1 MHLRLLGTGSADGWP
16 NAFCQCVSC
25 EAQRASG
32 VLRGQTSA
40 LLRVDGTAV
49 LLDPGP
55 EVLAAA
61 TRCGE
66 SLADVRV
73 VLVTH
78 AHADH
83 FGPQLLLFRSWV
95 SDEPLDVV
103 GPAAVVEEARR
114 WVAPDSTVRFHAVDA
129 GGVLELGAD
138 RRGAEVRGGGE
149 TFRVQ
154 VLPAAHS
161 VMAPGDAVLYD
172 VTGPDG
178 ARVLWACDTGPWET
192 SWFETVRDAAYD
204 AVLVEETFG
213 DRADLGSGHLH
224 LATLGSLL
232 ERLREVGAVTTS
244 TEVVAV
250 HLSHH
255 NPSEDELVRRL
266 AELGARPGRDGERW
280 SRPVAGPRSAPGAR
294 L

>member
-16 NAFCQCVSC
+16 NAFCRCDSC
-25 EAQRASG
+25 EAQRAAG

-95 SDEPLDVV
+95 NDEPLDVV
-103 GPAAVVEEARR
+103 GPATVVDEARR

-129 GGVLELGAD
+129 GDVLDLGA
-138 RRGAEVRGGGE
+138 APHGGGE
-149 TFRVQ
+149 PIRVQ
-154 VLPAAHS
+154 VLSAAHT
-161 VMAPGDAVLYD
+161 VMASGDAVLYD
-172 VTGPDG
+172 VTGSDC
-178 ARVLWACDTGPWET
+178 ARVLWACDTGPWEA

-224 LATLGSLL
+224 LGTLGSLL

-244 TEVVAV
+244 TDVVAV

-255 NPSEDELVRRL
+255 NPPEDELVRRL
-266 AELGARPGRDGERW
+266 ADLGARPGTDGERW
-280 SRPVAGPRSAPGAR
+280 ETGLSAGR
-294 L
+294 

>member
-16 NAFCQCVSC
+16 NAFCHCVSC
-25 EAQRASG
+25 EAQRAAG

-40 LLRVDGTAV
+40 LLRADGTAV

-61 TRCGE
+61 TRSGE

-103 GPAAVVEEARR
+103 GPAAVVDEARR
-114 WVAPDSTVRFHAVDA
+114 WVAPDSTVRFHSVDA
-129 GGVLELGAD
+129 GDVLDLGA
-138 RRGAEVRGGGE
+138 APHGGGE
-149 TFRVQ
+149 SIRVQ
-154 VLPAAHS
+154 VLPAAHT
-161 VMAPGDAVLYD
+161 VMASGDVVLYD

-178 ARVLWACDTGPWET
+178 ARVLWACDTGPWEA

-224 LATLGSLL
+224 LGTLGSLL

-244 TEVVAV
+244 TDVVAV

-255 NPSEDELVRRL
+255 NPPEDELVRRL
-266 AELGARPGRDGERW
+266 ADLGARPGTDGERW
-280 SRPVAGPRSAPGAR
+280 ETGLSAGR
-294 L
+294 

>member
-16 NAFCQCVSC
+16 NAFCHCVSC
-25 EAQRASG
+25 EAQRAAG

-40 LLRVDGTAV
+40 LLRIDGNAV

-103 GPAAVVEEARR
+103 GPATVVDEARR
-114 WVAPDSTVRFHAVDA
+114 WVAPDSSVRFHAVGSGD
-129 GGVLELGAD
+129 VLELGTG
-138 RRGAEVRGGGE
+138 RPEEERLH
-149 TFRVQ
+149 VQ
-154 VLPAAHS
+154 VLPAAHE
-161 VMAPGDAVLYD
+161 VMARGDAVLYD
-172 VTGPDG
+172 IRGADG
-178 ARVLWACDTGPWET
+178 ARVLWACDTGPWEQ

-213 DRADLGSGHLH
+213 DRTDLGSGHLH
-224 LATLGSLL
+224 LGTLGPLL
-232 ERLREVGAVTTS
+232 ERLRAVGAVTTS

-255 NPSEDELVRRL
+255 NPPEDELVRRL
-266 AELGARPGRDGERW
+266 ADLGARPGTDGERW
-280 SRPVAGPRSAPGAR
+280 ETGLSAGR
-294 L
+294 

>member
-16 NAFCQCVSC
+16 NAFCHCVSC
-25 EAQRASG
+25 EAQRAAG

-40 LLRVDGTAV
+40 LLRIDGNAV

-103 GPAAVVEEARR
+103 GPASVVDEARR
-114 WVAPDSTVRFHAVDA
+114 WVAPDSSVRFHAVGSGD
-129 GGVLELGAD
+129 VLELGTG
-138 RRGAEVRGGGE
+138 RPEEERLH
-149 TFRVQ
+149 VQ
-154 VLPAAHS
+154 VLPAAHE
-161 VMAPGDAVLYD
+161 VMARGDAVLYD
-172 VTGPDG
+172 IRGADG
-178 ARVLWACDTGPWET
+178 ARVLWACDTGPWEQ

-213 DRADLGSGHLH
+213 DRTDLGSGHLH
-224 LATLGSLL
+224 LGTLGSLL

-255 NPSEDELVRRL
+255 NPPEDELVRRL
-266 AELGARPGRDGERW
+266 ADLGARPGADGERW
-280 SRPVAGPRSAPGAR
+280 ERTARRRGSARGSR

>member
-1 MHLRLLGTGSADGWP
+1 MHVRLLGTGSADGWP
-16 NAFCQCVSC
+16 NAFCRCASC
-25 EAQRASG
+25 GRQRADG

-40 LLRVDGTAV
+40 LLRVDGGAV

-66 SLADVRV
+66 TLADVRV

-83 FGPQLLLFRSWV
+83 FGPQVLLFRSWV

-103 GPAAVVEEARR
+103 GPVAVVEEARR
-114 WVAPDSTVRFHAVDA
+114 WVAPDSSVRFHAVAA
-129 GGVLELGAD
+129 GDLLDLGSTT
-138 RRGAEVRGGGE
+138 VR
-149 TFRVQ
+149 
-154 VLPAAHS
+154 VLPAAHA

-172 VTGPDG
+172 VTGADG
-178 ARVLWACDTGPWET
+178 ARVLWACDTGPWEA
-192 SWFETVRDAAYD
+192 SWFEAVRDAAFD

-213 DRADLGSGHLH
+213 DRADLGAGHLH
-224 LATLGSLL
+224 LGTLGSLL
-232 ERLREVGAVTTS
+232 ERLRQVGAVTAS

-255 NPSEDELVRRL
+255 NPPEHELLRRL
-266 AELGARPGRDGERW
+266 AALGARPGMDGEQLLVAD
-280 SRPVAGPRSAPGAR
+280 RPGTR

>member
-16 NAFCQCVSC
+16 NAFCHCVSC
-25 EAQRASG
+25 EAQRAAG

-40 LLRVDGTAV
+40 LLRIDGNAV

-103 GPAAVVEEARR
+103 GPATVVDEARR
-114 WVAPDSTVRFHAVDA
+114 WVAPDSSVRFHAVGSGD
-129 GGVLELGAD
+129 VLELGTG
-138 RRGAEVRGGGE
+138 RPEEERLH
-149 TFRVQ
+149 VQ
-154 VLPAAHS
+154 VLPAAHE
-161 VMAPGDAVLYD
+161 VMARGDAVLYD
-172 VTGPDG
+172 IRGADG
-178 ARVLWACDTGPWET
+178 ARVLWACDTGPWEQ

-213 DRADLGSGHLH
+213 DRTDLGSGHLH
-224 LATLGSLL
+224 LGTLGPLL
-232 ERLREVGAVTTS
+232 ERLRAVGAVTTS

-255 NPSEDELVRRL
+255 NPPEDELVRRL
-266 AELGARPGRDGERW
+266 ADLGARPGVDGERW
-280 SRPVAGPRSAPGAR
+280 DRTAPGRGSR

>member
-16 NAFCQCVSC
+16 NAFCHCVSC
-25 EAQRASG
+25 EAQRAAG

-103 GPAAVVEEARR
+103 GPATVVDEARR

-129 GGVLELGAD
+129 GDVLDLGA
-138 RRGAEVRGGGE
+138 APHGGGE
-149 TFRVQ
+149 SIRVQ
-154 VLPAAHS
+154 VLPAAHT
-161 VMAPGDAVLYD
+161 VMASGDAVLYD

-178 ARVLWACDTGPWET
+178 ARVLWACDTGPWEA

-213 DRADLGSGHLH
+213 DRTDVGSGHLH
-224 LATLGSLL
+224 LGTLGSLL
-232 ERLREVGAVTTS
+232 EQLRAVGAVTMS

-255 NPSEDELVRRL
+255 NPPEDELVRRL
-266 AELGARPGRDGERW
+266 ADLGARPGVDGERW
-280 SRPVAGPRSAPGAR
+280 ARRAPGRGPGRGSR

>member
-16 NAFCQCVSC
+16 NAFCRCDSC
-25 EAQRASG
+25 EAQRAAG

-95 SDEPLDVV
+95 NDEPLDVV
-103 GPAAVVEEARR
+103 GPATVVDEARR
-114 WVAPDSTVRFHAVDA
+114 WVAPDSTVRFHAVD
-129 GGVLELGAD
+129 GGDVLDLGAAPHG
-138 RRGAEVRGGGE
+138 GAEPI
-149 TFRVQ
+149 RVQ
-154 VLPAAHS
+154 VLPAAHT
-161 VMAPGDAVLYD
+161 VMASGDAVLYD

-178 ARVLWACDTGPWET
+178 ARVLWACDTGPWEA
-192 SWFETVRDAAYD
+192 SWFETVRDADYD

-213 DRADLGSGHLH
+213 DRTDLGSGHLH
-224 LATLGSLL
+224 LGTLGPLL
-232 ERLREVGAVTTS
+232 ERLRAVGAVTTS

-255 NPSEDELVRRL
+255 NPPEDELVRRL
-266 AELGARPGRDGERW
+266 ADLGARPGTDGDRW
-280 SRPVAGPRSAPGAR
+280 ETGLSAGR
-294 L
+294 